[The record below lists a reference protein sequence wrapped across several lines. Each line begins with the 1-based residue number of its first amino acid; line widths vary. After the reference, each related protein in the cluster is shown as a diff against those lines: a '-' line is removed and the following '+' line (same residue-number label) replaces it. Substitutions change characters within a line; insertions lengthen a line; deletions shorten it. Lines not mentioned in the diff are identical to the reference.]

1 MLKKLVEVHPRGGKK
16 QSDSDSESEGK
27 KFTPQI
33 WNNVFHVLSH
43 V

>member
-27 KFTPQI
+27 KLLP
-33 WNNVFHVLSH
+33 VFETELSICEFS
-43 V
+43 